1 MIAVVNYEAGN
12 IRSVTKALESQGAS
26 VVVTDNPKQIDK
38 ADKIVLPGVGAFGQ
52 AVKNL
57 KRKHL
62 AEPLV
67 RSIEKGKPFLGICL
81 GLQLLFE
88 TSEENPDIPGLSVIR
103 GKVMRF
109 RSDLKIP
116 HLGWNEV
123 VQTQQSPMWSGIPNP
138 SFFYFAHSYCVQP
151 DDPRWVCGTTHY
163 GSIFASFIQKGV
175 LFGIQFHPEK
185 SQKFGLKLLKN
196 FINW

>member
-1 MIAVVNYEAGN
+1 MIAVVDYGAGN

-26 VVVTDNPKQIDK
+26 VAVTGDPKQIDK

-52 AVKNL
+52 AVENL
-57 KRKHL
+57 AKKHL
-62 AEPLV
+62 TDALI
-67 RSIEKGKPFLGICL
+67 RSVEKGKPFLGICL

-88 TSEENPDIPGLSVIR
+88 TSEENPGVSGLSMIR
-103 GKVMRF
+103 GKVIRF

-123 VQTQQSPMWSGIPNP
+123 DQTRDSPLWSGIPSP

-151 DDPRWVCGTTHY
+151 DDYGWICGTTRY
-163 GSIFASFIQKGV
+163 GSVFASSIQKGA

-196 FINW
+196 FVKL